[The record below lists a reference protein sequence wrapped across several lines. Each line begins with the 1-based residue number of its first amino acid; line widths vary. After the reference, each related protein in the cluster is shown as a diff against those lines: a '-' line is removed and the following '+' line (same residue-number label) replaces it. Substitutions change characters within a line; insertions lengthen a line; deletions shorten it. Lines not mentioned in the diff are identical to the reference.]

1 MFYHVIILTKLNVS
15 LVAWQATFGG
25 YSMLNEKILK
35 EIEEYIQSHFIL
47 ELQSV
52 SENISYKGLEE
63 NIAQSEI
70 HQFIEENRKP
80 TLQSLLFR
88 FIDRTGASDPE
99 IYKKAGLD
107 RKLFSKIRSNPNYRP
122 RKQTIIALAL
132 ALELN
137 INEADELLQ
146 AAGYSLSQSQTFDL
160 VIEYCIKNQIYN
172 IHDVNQAL
180 QHFQLKPLL

>member
-1 MFYHVIILTKLNVS
+1 M
-15 LVAWQATFGG
+15 
-25 YSMLNEKILK
+25 
-35 EIEEYIQSHFIL
+35 IQKFI
-47 ELQSV
+47 
-52 SENISYKGLEE
+52 
-63 NIAQSEI
+63 
-70 HQFIEENRKP
+70 
-80 TLQSLLFR
+80 
-88 FIDRTGASDPE
+88 
-99 IYKKAGLD
+99 KKAGLD

-172 IHDVNQAL
+172 IHDVN
-180 QHFQLKPLL
+180 